1 MAFSKKDILN
11 SILTDYEDQLNAM
24 ALELAEDGEIELTE
38 SIVEYCK
45 KELEQLEKQAARND
59 KRRADKAAENQEY
72 FDKLLESLA
81 ESEEGLTA
89 SDGAALLGVSVQKA
103 SSLFRSLVADGKV
116 NQTDKK
122 IPKKGSCK
130 VYTAA

>member
-1 MAFSKKDILN
+1 MAISKKDILN
-11 SILTDYEDQLNAM
+11 GILADYETRISA
-24 ALELAEDGEIELTE
+24 LTE
-38 SIVEYCK
+38 GDAFAQAEAAIDYCK

-103 SSLFRSLVADGKV
+103 SSLFRSLVADGKA

-130 VYTAA
+130 VYTVA